1 MIFSVAN
8 YILAVKHLDRMART
22 LGAKRIYA
30 LGEEHDREALKC
42 SVGNSV
48 LVVQVMCEGKRMAMR
63 IYMRPNANLRA
74 IYGDSYYPKELL
86 VSSSCDV
93 FGLADVVLC
102 DWKEGVSLQSKIEEL
117 AHKPDKMA
125 ALSQMFE
132 EFALSLLGEK
142 WAHGDLKPEN
152 IIFSKDGLSLIDFD
166 AMYCEGFGSENCT
179 NIFEGYIAWLGKLLK
194 LDFGNSFKYGI
205 PVIDVIKDHMG
216 VSFAVA
222 AIATIFEFL
231 IATIFEFLIA
241 IPLGVTAATHQY
253 SVRDY
258 IVTVLV
264 MIGISLPSFFF
275 GQLLK
280 NIFAIQLEWF
290 PASGLI
296 DASKDL
302 SGFALLMDQMWHLF
316 IPILT
321 VVILSIGGRMRMTR
335 TNMLEV
341 LNSDYIRTA
350 RAKGLKEKVVIYKHA
365 FRNTMIP
372 LVTSLAGLLPGLFSG
387 AIITEQVFGLPGI
400 GNVAFD
406 AMLVADIPFIMGYNM
421 FLALLS
427 VIGVLLADLMYAVVD
442 PRVKLG

>member
-1 MIFSVAN
+1 MLKYLVKRIAQS
-8 YILAVKHLDRMART
+8 ILIL
-22 LGAKRIYA
+22 LGVSLIIYA
-30 LGEEHDREALKC
+30 LIRC
-42 SVGNSV
+42 
-48 LVVQVMCEGKRMAMR
+48 M
-63 IYMRPNANLRA
+63 P
-74 IYGDSYYPKELL
+74 
-86 VSSSCDV
+86 
-93 FGLADVVLC
+93 
-102 DWKEGVSLQSKIEEL
+102 
-117 AHKPDKMA
+117 
-125 ALSQMFE
+125 
-132 EFALSLLGEK
+132 
-142 WAHGDLKPEN
+142 
-152 IIFSKDGLSLIDFD
+152 IDFVTQKLTSISQSGAETPQEFVD
-166 AMYCEGFGSENCT
+166 AMMEQYGLND
-179 NIFEGYIAWLGKLLK
+179 NILEGYAKWLGQLMQ
-194 LDFGNSFKYGI
+194 LDLGKSFKYQI
-205 PVIDVIKDHMG
+205 PVVDVIKNHMG

-222 AIATIFEFL
+222 AIATIFEFM
-231 IATIFEFLIA
+231 IA

-264 MIGISLPSFFF
+264 MVGISLPSFFF
-275 GQLLK
+275 GQMLK
-280 NIFAIQLEWF
+280 NIFSIQLGWF
-290 PASGLI
+290 PSSGLI
-296 DASKDL
+296 DATKDL
-302 SGFALLMDQMWHLF
+302 SGFALLMDQALHLF

-350 RAKGLKEKVVIYKHA
+350 RAKGLKEQVVIYKHA

-400 GNVAFD
+400 GNVAFE
-406 AMLVADIPFIMGYNM
+406 AMLVADIPLIMGYNM